1 MAEKETVR
9 LTPIT
14 IAEAWQM
21 AVNNNL
27 MLQAKN
33 QEVKMAHANLRQE
46 RLWDNPE
53 VSISHNVNNPVTH
66 RYFELGKEG
75 ETDVQLS
82 QRIYIG
88 GQRGERGRKATAD
101 LHRTECE
108 RDDNER
114 LLRRSLCGTMVTL
127 QSLHQKLEVIDKE
140 LSSISKI
147 MQAYKNQVDKGNV
160 TPADLVRMRSQH
172 MQLLQER
179 ALVVQEEIEQD
190 QQLRLMIGNP
200 LAEGQTTLLTPT
212 ISYDD
217 NVAHLDSIDK
227 KAIVVRL
234 ANRADMRADA
244 HDVTSALHEVRLQK
258 ANSLPELNLT
268 GEWDKNGN
276 IGHNYFGVGVS
287 VTLPLFNRNQ
297 GGRKMASAQLEAK
310 RIEQEQNK
318 REALSEIDV
327 AWRKLTYSRQMASH
341 MAQHVE
347 QESDRMMAEMEQQ
360 YMKRNVSLLE
370 LLDYYQTYK
379 ANCFLLIETKRDV
392 LLSMQE
398 LDIEM
403 K

>member
-1 MAEKETVR
+1 MAEKETVT

-14 IAEAWQM
+14 ISEAWQM
-21 AVNNNL
+21 AVSNNL
-27 MLQAKN
+27 TLQAKN

-88 GQRGERGRKATAD
+88 GQRGERVRKATAD

-108 RDDNER
+108 RNDNER
-114 LLRRSLCGTMVTL
+114 LLRRILCGTMVTL
-127 QSLHQKLEVIDKE
+127 QSLHQKLGVIDKE

-147 MQAYKNQVDKGNV
+147 MQAYQEQVDKGNV
-160 TPADLVRMRSQH
+160 APADLIRMRSQH

-179 ALVVQEEIEQD
+179 ALVAQEEIEQD
-190 QQLRLMIGNP
+190 QQLRLLIGKP
-200 LAEGQTTLLTPT
+200 LDQEQTALLTPA

-217 NVAHLDSIDK
+217 NVARLDTVDK
-227 KAIVVRL
+227 KAIIARL
-234 ANRADMRADA
+234 DNRADMRADA

-287 VTLPLFNRNQ
+287 LTVPLFNRNQ
-297 GGRKMASAQLEAK
+297 GGRKMASASLEAK

-318 REALSEIDV
+318 REAISEIDV
-327 AWRKLTYSRQMASH
+327 AWRKLTYSRQMAGQ

-379 ANCFLLIETKRDV
+379 ANCFLLIETRCDV

-398 LDIEM
+398 LDIEI